1 MKLLVPLSSLVVV
14 LVGCGAR
21 SSMETCPGGAEQCD
35 CVAGACNPG
44 LVCVADV
51 CVNPSAVPAGSGGW
65 VGTGGRV
72 GTGGWIGSGGYVG
85 SGGHVGSGGY
95 VGTGG
100 YVGSG
105 GYQRSGGASGG
116 SGPFGGNGGCTR
128 IGSYV
133 VGGGIVV
140 VCQAAGGYVGSGG
153 TIGAGGAIRTGGAIG
168 TGGTIRTGG
177 VAGSASGGSGGAGGT
192 SAYVTFMRGRADGAM
207 NGWAWVDFGMQAT
220 VSSPTCAGQPLMSS
234 AGCPSSYDW
243 ATSSGLCI
251 SGSIPMVTGGDY
263 SSNWGIMLA
272 AECRD
277 PAGGTL
283 GASYSSITLS
293 VAGTP
298 SSGLRAVVH
307 RHYDQDSYNYCAF
320 FNSGTRLL
328 FTSFNSS
335 CWDGSGAPLT
345 LADVP
350 NIDWIAVMVPSS
362 TSSSIRVSNLC
373 WQYILLE

>member
-21 SSMETCPGGAEQCD
+21 SSMEACPGGAEQCD

-65 VGTGGRV
+65 VGTGGSV

-85 SGGHVGSGGY
+85 TGGHVGSGGY
-95 VGTGG
+95 VGAGG

-105 GYQRSGGASGG
+105 GYQRSGGASGS
-116 SGPFGGNGGCTR
+116 SGPLGGNGGCTR

-153 TIGAGGAIRTGGAIG
+153 TIGSGGTTQ
-168 TGGTIRTGG
+168 TGGTMRTGG

-207 NGWAWVDFGMQAT
+207 NGWAWVDFGVQDS
-220 VSSPTCAGQPLMSS
+220 VSSPTCAGKPLMSS
-234 AGCPSSYDW
+234 AGCPSTYDW
-243 ATSSGLCI
+243 ASSTGLCI
-251 SGSIPMVTGGDY
+251 SGSVPMVTGGDY

-320 FNSGTRLL
+320 FTSGTRLP

-335 CWDGSGAPLT
+335 CWDGTGTPLT

-350 NIDWIAVMVPSS
+350 DLDWIAVMVPSS
-362 TSSSIRVSNLC
+362 SSSSIRVANLC